1 MNTIND
7 YKVNDIL
14 LFKKNHPCGSD
25 KWKVLRIGADMKL
38 ICLGCNRIIM
48 ISRLD
53 VNKRLKKIIRE
64 E

>member
-14 LFKKNHPCGSD
+14 VFKKNHPCGSD